1 MYMESKSKTLII
13 GDMHFGIKTN
23 STLWLAQM
31 LDYLDNQITS
41 SIDEDK
47 PNNVVFLGDLF
58 DVRYSTNCQVGCA
71 VKRHITKLVD
81 NHKQTQFIFLAGNH
95 DYFSPL
101 EKFSQD
107 NVYNLI
113 FGEEYSTIH
122 KNVIFVT
129 EDYFVYDNML
139 IMPWYCT
146 ENSER
151 FFSILEDNNDVNV
164 ICCHDDLSKWDN
176 KRILATTGIRVY
188 AGHIHYPWTD
198 GFNNL
203 YNIGAALPL
212 TFNDVND
219 KRYYILIDNETGK
232 TIKKYHNITT
242 PMFKRW
248 FNEEIFALTS
258 EDFENSY
265 IEFHISKELVN
276 KARYVEQIKLLKGI
290 ATEHAL
296 SSRVVVT
303 DTSEDDKETLVDFNT
318 NITKYIDDNIPNN
331 LIDKYNK
338 VKERVT
344 NENK

>member
-1 MYMESKSKTLII
+1 MSKTLII

-23 STLWLAQM
+23 STLWLSQM
-31 LDYLDNQITS
+31 LNYLDNQITS

-47 PNNVVFLGDLF
+47 PNTVVFLGDLF

-81 NHKQTQFIFLAGNH
+81 EHEQTQFIFLAGNH

-107 NVYNLI
+107 NVYNLV
-113 FGEEYSTIH
+113 FGEEYSTVH

-129 EDYFVYDNML
+129 ENYFNYDSML
-139 IMPWYCT
+139 ILPWYCT
-146 ENSER
+146 ENTER
-151 FFSILEDNNDVNV
+151 FFSTLEDNNNVNV

-176 KRILATTGIRVY
+176 KKILATTGIYVY
-188 AGHIHYPWTD
+188 AGHIHYPWID
-198 GFNNL
+198 KLNQL

-212 TFNDVND
+212 TFNDVNSS
-219 KRYYILIDNETGK
+219 RGYVLIDNETGK
-232 TIKKYHNITT
+232 VVKTYTNTIT
-242 PMFKRW
+242 PKFKRW
-248 FNEEIFALTS
+248 FNEKIFDLTS

-265 IEFHISKELVN
+265 IEFHISKELIN
-276 KARYVEQIKLLKGI
+276 KARYVEQIKYMKNL
-290 ATEHAL
+290 AAEHAL
-296 SSRVVVT
+296 GFRVVVT
-303 DTSEDDKETLVDFNT
+303 DIIDDNPQTLVDFNT
-318 NITKYIDDNIPNN
+318 NIAKYIDDNIPEN

-338 VKERVT
+338 VKTRIS